1 MDHSSNKSFEP
12 WMLTAY
18 ALNELDDEQHSLVE
32 EQLAIDPQLQ
42 QELESIRT
50 MAQRVEQ
57 EFAFSNANI
66 PLRSE
71 VAPIGE
77 ASGIFATEA
86 LRPYAPSVGS
96 DTKVLSSVEELRSL
110 RRRRFA
116 TLLVAGLAAGMVGV
130 SFWLVQPVREEV
142 RGIALGGA
150 SKVDSSVDRN
160 NVDRINV
167 DRINTGSQSL
177 QEQVEQ
183 PSSSDAIALDLS
195 LQKSQSSPPQ
205 ASPPMEKVGK
215 AIPQAAIPQDNEVS
229 GEDFG
234 TANLGTANFGTANAV
249 PSGAGPSVGGLG
261 GGGFGGGTGARSGGA
276 AASGK
281 MDGLSG
287 LADPGAMDW
296 KETASGRRLSETQG
310 QLPATPA
317 DAKGLGGQ
325 APANWDFRSQAR
337 TRNRGGEKMSSSE
350 LARGTDEFE
359 VRELGSR
366 VSEGEALSKNSEV
379 DRVSDFDRF
388 PDELRQNVPRF
399 RQPASGDRFESIVE
413 NPYVDVK
420 AEPLS
425 TFSIDVDTASYSK
438 LRQYVLEQNVLP
450 PSSSVRIEEWLNYF
464 DYSYRGP
471 EGDAPFAAHLRMA
484 ECPWNERHKL
494 VRVAIQAKRVE
505 SEQRPSSNL
514 VFLIDVSGSMAD
526 ANKLP
531 LVKRTLTLLANQLR
545 EQDRVAIVV
554 YAGAAGCVLPSTNG
568 LQKEQILSAIDELH
582 SGGSTNGGQGI
593 ELAYRL
599 AKENYIEGGE
609 NRVILCTDGDF
620 NVGTTSNDALVALVR
635 EQAKNNVF
643 LTCLGYGSGNYN
655 DSMMERITN
664 EGNGTY
670 GMIDSEL
677 EARRVMGTQLNGNL
691 MTIAKDVK
699 IQIEFNPQKVQSYRL
714 IGYENRRL
722 AAEDFNNDKK
732 DAGEIGAGHRVTA
745 LYEIVPVGVAG
756 SSSGDVDALRYAI
769 KPQESE
775 LKEREELRRA
785 ESDREISDAN
795 RSKEWLL
802 LKIRSKR
809 PEGAEST
816 KQEFV
821 LEDAQGDGLQGGEA
835 DDRDF
840 LWASSV
846 AEFGLLM
853 RRSALASGMD
863 WDRMLARAY
872 ESSGEDPLR
881 RECVVLMQRARALMK
896 R

>member
-1 MDHSSNKSFEP
+1 MDHSSDHSFEP

-18 ALNELDDEQHSLVE
+18 ALNELDDAQRVLVE
-32 EQLAIDPQLQ
+32 ERLAIDPQLRL
-42 QELESIRT
+42 ELEAIRS

-57 EFAFSNANI
+57 EFAISQASI
-66 PLRSE
+66 PLRNG
-71 VAPIGE
+71 VVPIG
-77 ASGIFATEA
+77 AAGGISVMDA
-86 LRPYAPSVGS
+86 LGPYAPSVGS
-96 DTKVLSSVEELRSL
+96 DAKVLESVDALRSL
-110 RRRRFA
+110 RRRRFVAILA
-116 TLLVAGLAAGMVGV
+116 TGLAAGLAGV

-142 RGIALGGA
+142 RGVAFGES
-150 SKVDSSVDRN
+150 SKVDFAK
-160 NVDRINV
+160 
-167 DRINTGSQSL
+167 
-177 QEQVEQ
+177 E
-183 PSSSDAIALDLS
+183 
-195 LQKSQSSPPQ
+195 Q
-205 ASPPMEKVGK
+205 ASPPADKVVK
-215 AIPQAAIPQDNEVS
+215 SIPQAMMP
-229 GEDFG
+229 EDKKES
-234 TANLGTANFGTANAV
+234 LE
-249 PSGAGPSVGGLG
+249 SVQEFVTGKAAPGG
-261 GGGFGGGTGARSGGA
+261 
-276 AASGK
+276 
-281 MDGLSG
+281 MDGTDAFG
-287 LADPGAMDW
+287 ALADAEGMDW
-296 KETASGRRLSETQG
+296 KSSESGRRRSEIQG
-310 QLPATPA
+310 QVSEASA
-317 DAKGLGGQ
+317 DAKGFGGGQ
-325 APANWDFRSQAR
+325 APAGWDRLSQGR
-337 TRNRGGEKMSSSE
+337 TRERFFEGQSGRG
-350 LARGTDEFE
+350 LARSAEEAE
-359 VRELGSR
+359 VTELRRGAIESK
-366 VSEGEALSKNSEV
+366 VQSKEQSKGAL
-379 DRVSDFDRF
+379 DQGRI
-388 PDELRQNVPRF
+388 PDELLPNVPRF
-399 RQPASGDRFESIVE
+399 RQPASGDRFESIAE
-413 NPYVDVK
+413 SPFVDVK
-420 AEPLS
+420 SEPLS

-450 PSSSVRIEEWLNYF
+450 PASSVRIEEWLNYF
-464 DYSYRGP
+464 DYSYPGP
-471 EGDAPFAAHLRMA
+471 EGDEPFAAHLRMGD
-484 ECPWNERHKL
+484 CPWNERHRL

-505 SEQRPSSNL
+505 SQERPASNL

-568 LQKEQILSAIDELH
+568 LKKEEILSAIDELQ

-599 AKENYIEGGE
+599 AKESYIEGGV

-635 EQAKNNVF
+635 EQSKNNVF

-677 EARRVMGTQLNGNL
+677 EARRVMGAQLNGNL

-699 IQIEFNPQKVQSYRL
+699 IQVEFNPQKVQSYRL

-745 LYEIVPVGVAG
+745 LYEVVPVGVAG
-756 SSSGDVDALRYAI
+756 SKLGDVDGLRYAI
-769 KPQESE
+769 KPQESK
-775 LKEREELRRA
+775 LKQTEELRRD
-785 ESDREISDAN
+785 ESDREPSDEGL
-795 RSKEWLL
+795 SKEWLL

-809 PEGAEST
+809 PEGTEST

-821 LEDAQGDGLQGGEA
+821 LEDSQVGGLQSGDA
-835 DDRDF
+835 DVRDF

-853 RRSALASGMD
+853 RGSALAPGMD
-863 WDRMLARAY
+863 WERMLSRAY

-881 RECVVLMQRARALMK
+881 RECVVLMRRARALM
-896 R
+896 RR

>member
-1 MDHSSNKSFEP
+1 MDHSSNMSFEP

-18 ALNELDDEQHSLVE
+18 ALNELDDEQRVLVE
-32 EQLAIDPQLQ
+32 ERLAIDPQLQ
-42 QELESIRT
+42 TELESIRS

-77 ASGIFATEA
+77 ASGILATEA
-86 LRPYAPSVGS
+86 LRPYAPSVGI
-96 DTKVLSSVEELRSL
+96 DANVLPSVDELRSL

-150 SKVDSSVDRN
+150 SKVETSGGL
-160 NVDRINV
+160 VDRINAE
-167 DRINTGSQSL
+167 SQSL
-177 QEQVEQ
+177 GERVVQQSGSE
-183 PSSSDAIALDLS
+183 AIEVDDSPKNDGA
-195 LQKSQSSPPQ
+195 SSPTQ
-205 ASPPMEKVGK
+205 KVGK
-215 AIPQAAIPQDNEVS
+215 EIQRESLLKDSEVS
-229 GEDFG
+229 EGDFG
-234 TANLGTANFGTANAV
+234 IAAAV
-249 PSGAGPSVGGLG
+249 PGATGSPSAVAPSAIAPSAVAPGVGGPDVAGFG
-261 GGGFGGGTGARSGGA
+261 GGVGGVVGGTGARSEGA
-276 AASGK
+276 AAAGK
-281 MDGLSG
+281 MDGLSA
-287 LADPGAMDW
+287 LADPESMAL
-296 KETASGRRLSETQG
+296 SGERLSETQG
-310 QLPATPA
+310 QVPATPA

-350 LARGTDEFE
+350 LAKGTEEFE
-359 VRELGSR
+359 VRGLGSR
-366 VSEGEALSKNSEV
+366 GSEGKAFSKNSEV
-379 DRVSDFDRF
+379 DWFSEVDRF
-388 PDELRQNVPRF
+388 TDELRQNVPRF

-413 NPYVDVK
+413 NPFVDVK
-420 AEPLS
+420 TEPLS

-450 PSSSVRIEEWLNYF
+450 PASSVRIEEWLNYF

-471 EGDAPFAAHLRMA
+471 EGDDPFAAHLRMA

-568 LQKEQILSAIDELH
+568 LKKEQILSAIDELQ

-599 AKENYIEGGE
+599 AKENYIEGGV

-620 NVGTTSNDALVALVR
+620 NVGTTSNEALVALVR

-655 DSMMERITN
+655 DAMMERITN

-670 GMIDSEL
+670 GMVDSEL

-699 IQIEFNPQKVQSYRL
+699 IQIEFNPQKVESYRL

-745 LYEIVPVGVAG
+745 LYEVVPVGVG
-756 SSSGDVDALRYAI
+756 GVKSGDVDGLRYAI

-775 LKEREELRRA
+775 LKEREELRREA
-785 ESDREISDAN
+785 SDREEGDGI

-809 PEGAEST
+809 PEGTEST

-821 LEDAQGDGLQGGEA
+821 LEDFQGVEEQSGQA
-835 DDRDF
+835 DSRDF

-853 RRSALASGMD
+853 RRSALAPGMD

-881 RECVVLMQRARALMK
+881 RECVVLMQRARALMG

>member
-1 MDHSSNKSFEP
+1 MDHSSNMSFEP

-18 ALNELDDEQHSLVE
+18 ALNELDDAQRVLVE

-42 QELESIRT
+42 KELESIRS
-50 MAQRVEQ
+50 MAERVEQ

-66 PLRSE
+66 PLRTE
-71 VAPIGE
+71 GAPIGE
-77 ASGIFATEA
+77 ASGILATEA
-86 LRPYAPSVGS
+86 LRPYAPSVGI
-96 DTKVLSSVEELRSL
+96 DAKVLPSVDELRSL

-116 TLLVAGLAAGMVGV
+116 AFLVAGLAAGMVGV

-142 RGIALGGA
+142 RGIALGGT
-150 SKVDSSVDRN
+150 SKVETSGGL
-160 NVDRINV
+160 V
-167 DRINTGSQSL
+167 DRINTESQSL
-177 QEQVEQ
+177 GERVVQQ
-183 PSSSDAIALDLS
+183 SDSEAIDFDDIP
-195 LQKSQSSPPQ
+195 KNDG
-205 ASPPMEKVGK
+205 ASPPRQKVGK
-215 AIPQAAIPQDNEVS
+215 EIQRESRLKDSEVS
-229 GEDFG
+229 EGEFG
-234 TANLGTANFGTANAV
+234 IAAAV
-249 PSGAGPSVGGLG
+249 PGATGGSGVGAPGAEGPGVAGFG
-261 GGGFGGGTGARSGGA
+261 GGVGGGTGARSGVSA
-276 AASGK
+276 AAGK
-281 MDGLSG
+281 MDGLSA
-287 LADPGAMDW
+287 LADPESMAW
-296 KETASGRRLSETQG
+296 NGRRLSETQL
-310 QLPATPA
+310 QVPATPA
-317 DAKGLGGQ
+317 DAKRLGGQ
-325 APANWDFRSQAR
+325 APANWDFRSEAR
-337 TRNRGGEKMSSSE
+337 TRNRGGEEMSSRG

-359 VRELGSR
+359 FRGLGSR
-366 VSEGEALSKNSEV
+366 VSEGKELSKNSEE
-379 DRVSDFDRF
+379 DRFSEVDRF

-413 NPYVDVK
+413 NPFVDVK

-450 PSSSVRIEEWLNYF
+450 PASSVRIEEWLNYF

-471 EGDAPFAAHLRMA
+471 EGDDPFAAHLRMA

-568 LQKEQILSAIDELH
+568 LKKEQILSAIDELQ

-599 AKENYIEGGE
+599 AKENYIEGGV

-620 NVGTTSNDALVALVR
+620 NVGVTSNDALVALVR

-655 DSMMERITN
+655 DAMMERITN

-670 GMIDSEL
+670 GMVDSEL

-745 LYEIVPVGVAG
+745 LYEVVPVGAEGVK
-756 SSSGDVDALRYAI
+756 SGDVDGLRYAI

-775 LKEREELRRA
+775 LKEREE
-785 ESDREISDAN
+785 SDGI

-809 PEGAEST
+809 PEGTEST

-821 LEDAQGDGLQGGEA
+821 LEDTQGGELAIGDA
-835 DDRDF
+835 DSRDF
-840 LWASSV
+840 LWASSI

-853 RRSALASGMD
+853 RRSALAPGMD

-881 RECVVLMQRARALMK
+881 RECVVLMQRAKALMGRK
-896 R
+896 N